1 MQNKQLSDDR
11 MDNFA
16 ALKAGKKDLPAQG
29 RSTHSRSI
37 FGDEIEMRDRTLA
50 LTCFPR
56 GQTLY
61 GFACEGTTINVLFYT
76 AKRLREREKRFP

>member
-16 ALKAGKKDLPAQG
+16 ALKAGKKDLPARG

-37 FGDEIEMRDRTLA
+37 FGDEIEKRDRTLA
-50 LTCFPR
+50 LSRMCFSR
-56 GQTLY
+56 EQTL
-61 GFACEGTTINVLFYT
+61 FFMASLV
-76 AKRLREREKRFP
+76 KVQQ